1 MQFSFRGEKKH
12 GQGRHP
18 RLGVAGRF
26 YSITT
31 RNKPNDNF
39 SLSHVLASLPT
50 LKIEALPVHPVF
62 SQR

>member
-1 MQFSFRGEKKH
+1 MGRG
-12 GQGRHP
+12 GTPDWVWQ
-18 RLGVAGRF
+18 AG
-26 YSITT
+26 STLSPLETNQTT
-31 RNKPNDNF
+31 ISL